1 MDASTEHTGRL
12 MLDGTLRIFVAE
24 ALLLPTGIL
33 TAAFLTRRLAPEGY
47 GLFTLA
53 LTFIIWV
60 EGALTAL
67 FARATVK
74 FVGEIPEWQAVG
86 TVVLRLHLLLSC
98 GCAGILWLL
107 APLLATLLNEPLF
120 AGYLRLAVL
129 DLPFFSVAQ
138 VQRSILVGTGAF
150 RPRALAS
157 AGRWIARLV
166 IIVLLVEM
174 GFSVQG
180 ALLGNAC
187 ASLVEVLIGRC
198 YIRPSPF
205 RSSRFPARLLW
216 PYALPLFF
224 SAISLAIFT
233 KLDVVLLKTLGSTAA
248 QAGVYGAAQ
257 NFSLLFEIFGFSFAP
272 LLLST
277 LSRLLSV
284 GDTQSAEVIGRNAL
298 RVGVGLLPVAALLAG
313 TAAEVVPLAFGSQ
326 FLPAAPL
333 SAILIFGSYALL
345 LIAITTA
352 LLTAVGKPHAAFW
365 LTGPL
370 VPLAI
375 VGHLWLIP
383 RFGPFGAV
391 LVTTLVASGG
401 ALASILTVHHHWRIL
416 PPIGTAWRSLLVSVG
431 TYCLAALWV
440 TSGVWIFVKL
450 SLLGIFGVFAFVV
463 LGEFSREELS
473 LAYSL
478 GFRIRL
484 HSR

>member
-1 MDASTEHTGRL
+1 

-33 TAAFLTRRLAPEGY
+33 TTVFLTRRLAPEGY

-53 LTFIIWV
+53 LTFIVWV

-74 FVGEIPEWQAVG
+74 FVGETPEWQAVG

-98 GCAGILWLL
+98 GCAGTLWLL

-129 DLPFFSVAQ
+129 DLPLFSVAQ

-157 AGRWIARLV
+157 AGRWTARLV
-166 IIVLLVEM
+166 VIVLLVEM

-187 ASLVEVLIGRC
+187 ASLVELLIGRC
-198 YIRPSPF
+198 YVRPSPF
-205 RSSRFPARLLW
+205 RSSQFPPRLLW

-233 KLDVVLLKTLGSTAA
+233 KLDVVLLKTLGGTAA
-248 QAGVYGAAQ
+248 QAGLYGAAQ

-277 LSRLLSV
+277 LSHLLSV
-284 GDTQSAEVIGRNAL
+284 GDTKSAELIGRNAL

-313 TAAEVVPLAFGSQ
+313 AATEVVQLAFGSQ

-333 SAILIFGSYALL
+333 SIFLIFGSYALL
-345 LIAITTA
+345 LMAITTA
-352 LLTAVGKPHAAFW
+352 LLTAVGRPRATLW

-375 VGHLWLIP
+375 VGHLLLIP
-383 RFGPFGAV
+383 RLGPLGAV
-391 LVTTLVASGG
+391 LVTTGVAGGG
-401 ALASILTVHHHWRIL
+401 ALASVLAVYRYWQIL
-416 PPIGTAWRSLLVSVG
+416 PPLGTVWRSLLVSLG
-431 TYCLAALWV
+431 MYFLAALWA
-440 TSGVWIFVKL
+440 TLGVWIFVKL
-450 SLLGIFGVFAFVV
+450 SLIGILGVVAFVF
-463 LGEFSREELS
+463 LGEFSQEELS
-473 LAYSL
+473 LASSL
-478 GFRIRL
+478 GLRV
-484 HSR
+484 HSRTK